1 MSELDDLLRQKAEI
15 EARILEVKGQEIERK
30 KLEFAT
36 LAYQLRE
43 LNALPK
49 AIVDAFTD
57 KANTFNSFRVMK
69 VKKN

>member
-15 EARILEVKGQEIERK
+15 EVRILEVRVREIERL
-30 KLEFAT
+30 KLEFAI
-36 LAYQLRE
+36 LAYKLRE

-49 AIVDAFTD
+49 SIVDAFTD
-57 KANTFNSFRVMK
+57 KADTFNSFRVMK